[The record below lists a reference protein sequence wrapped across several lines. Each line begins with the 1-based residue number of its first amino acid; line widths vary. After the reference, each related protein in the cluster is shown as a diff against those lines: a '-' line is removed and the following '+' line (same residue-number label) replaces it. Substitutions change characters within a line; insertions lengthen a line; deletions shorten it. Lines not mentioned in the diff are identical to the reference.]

1 MKRNYSAVL
10 SLLLA
15 GGICC
20 TGCAKTGGEAT
31 AAQKLG
37 GSFTT
42 EMTMT
47 MEDWTAAGTLS
58 RLGDGAW
65 SVSFAEP
72 ATLAGVVLDFSGV
85 TFMDSSGI
93 AVALRGWQRMRELG
107 GAVTL
112 YHVAQQPRKVFE
124 ASGVGRMVTIV

>member
-1 MKRNYSAVL
+1 MPVDIDIDECSVTAYLSGEIDHHSAAELRSTIDEAVEHAYPEVL
-10 SLLLA
+10 
-15 GGICC
+15 
-20 TGCAKTGGEAT
+20 
-31 AAQKLG
+31 
-37 GSFTT
+37 
-42 EMTMT
+42 
-47 MEDWTAAGTLS
+47 
-58 RLGDGAW
+58 
-65 SVSFAEP
+65 
-72 ATLAGVVLDFSGV
+72 VLDFGGV